1 MRIKVLLFA
10 KDMKK
15 RSLAIGI
22 VGAVGAAVAAKMLTR
37 SKGVIWDDVSTHVPH
52 SENSHFASVD
62 GASIHYQEFGDP
74 AKPTLLLI
82 HGYTASA
89 YVWNTTAPAFA
100 EQGFH
105 VIAVDL
111 LGFGYSEKPYWF
123 DYSIESQARMIS
135 RFMNRLGIGRAT
147 VVGSS
152 YGGAVAATLAL
163 DYPERVEKL
172 VLVNAVCNDDLKNHP
187 VLRLASI
194 RGVGEVITPF
204 LADSKTYLRYRM
216 HGTLAKANHH
226 LITKERISS
235 VHRPLKAADAHHS
248 LLATSRNW
256 RAKRIE
262 HDAHLI
268 NQPTLIIWGE
278 QDNVIPIR
286 SGLMLHDSILNS
298 RLVVLKDCG
307 HVPHEEKS
315 EIFTELVTEFCRD
328 KKGRI
333 TAVKTFDLKGNES

>member
-1 MRIKVLLFA
+1 
-10 KDMKK
+10 MKK
-15 RSLAIGI
+15 RNLAIGI
-22 VGAVGAAVAAKMLTR
+22 GGAVGAAIAVKLLTR
-37 SKGVIWDDVSTHVPH
+37 AKGIVWDDVFDRVPH
-52 SENSHFASVD
+52 SDNSHFVAVD
-62 GASIHYQEFGDP
+62 GARVHYQEFGDP
-74 AKPTLLLI
+74 AKPALLLI

-89 YVWNTTAPAFA
+89 YVWNTTAPLFA

-111 LGFGYSEKPYWF
+111 VGFGYSEKPYWF

-135 RFMNRLGIGRAT
+135 RFMNRLGIGWAT
-147 VVGSS
+147 VVGNS

-194 RGVGEVITPF
+194 RGIGEVITPF
-204 LADSKTYLRYRM
+204 LVDSKAYLRFRM

-235 VHRPLKAADAHHS
+235 VRRPLKAADAHHS

-256 RAKRIE
+256 RANRIE
-262 HDAHLI
+262 DDAHLI

-286 SGLMLHDSILNS
+286 NGYTLHDSILNS
-298 RLVVLKDCG
+298 RFVVLKDCG
-307 HVPHEEKS
+307 HVPPEEKS
-315 EIFTELVTEFCRD
+315 EVFTELVTEFCRN
-328 KKGRI
+328 KKR
-333 TAVKTFDLKGNES
+333 TDRNERK